1 MIDASTMCPDN
12 LPPAIWAALRQYA
25 LSRRLAGNFVM
36 AVLTNNLRE
45 AIRGADA
52 ESLAALPDIVGYCHW
67 ELPGNC
73 WGSVSKVKAWLKNER
88 TEDAR

>member
-1 MIDASTMCPDN
+1 MIDANTACPDN

-25 LSRRLAGNFVM
+25 LNRKAAGNFVM

-45 AIRGADA
+45 AVTGADP
-52 ESLAALPDIVGYCHW
+52 ESLAALPDIVGYCYW

-73 WGSVSKVKAWLKNER
+73 WGSVSEVEAWLENER
-88 TEDAR
+88 TGDAR